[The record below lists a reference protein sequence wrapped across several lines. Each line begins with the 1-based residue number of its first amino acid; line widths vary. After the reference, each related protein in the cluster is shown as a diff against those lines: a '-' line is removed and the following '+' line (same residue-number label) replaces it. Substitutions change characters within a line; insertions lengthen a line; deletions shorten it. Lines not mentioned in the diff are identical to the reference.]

1 MKGPLVFLRLGQM
14 VARRRVA
21 VLIVSAIMVI
31 ASFAIGI
38 QAIARLAS
46 SGYSDP
52 GSDSAKVWEYVR
64 DTFDS
69 RQPGVVLIVDAG
81 RSVDDPS
88 VAAAATSL
96 ERDVANEVGVDKTL
110 SYWSA
115 GGAPQLRSS
124 DGKAGYLFVYLGGSD
139 FERASSVG
147 GKLQDRYD
155 GERDGLR
162 IYASGLAV
170 FSHEINQTIKTD
182 LAHSEAIAIPLTFLL
197 LVLVFGALVASVAPL
212 VIGAAAI
219 AGAFM
224 ILWVITQFT
233 DVSVF
238 ALNLITGLGLGLG
251 IDYAL
256 LVVNRFREELHKG
269 GSVEDAVATTVAT
282 AGKTV
287 FFSGLTVAVTLA
299 SLIIFPLYFLS
310 SFAYAGVAVVL
321 LAVVG
326 ALVPL
331 PALLALLGHRI
342 DKGAIRRKALV
353 PQDHGAWTRVSR
365 FVMRFPTPITI
376 VIVALLAFLAAPVH
390 SAAFSQVDERVLPA
404 SSPVATAARV
414 IEERFPGREASP
426 VEIIIPETNA
436 AALDPY
442 LQRLAGVPDVV
453 RVIPPT
459 FVGDLARIQVI
470 TDTAPRSPAGE
481 QVVRALR
488 AVPAPPGTLIG
499 GVAADYTDSQQAV
512 ADGLPW
518 ALLWIVI
525 GVLILLFLFTQS
537 ILLPIKAVLLNGASL
552 AATLGVLTWIFIE
565 GHLRWLLGDFTVT
578 GTLDTSTMVLIA
590 VVAFGLSMDYE
601 IFLLSR
607 IKEEHDA
614 GRSNEDAVA
623 LGLQRSGRIITAAAM
638 ILAVVFAAFLI
649 SDVTSIKMMGFGV
662 AFAILLDATIIRA
675 LLVPALMRLFGS
687 WNWWAPKG
695 LRRFS
700 VSH

>member
-1 MKGPLVFLRLGQM
+1 M
-14 VARRRVA
+14 ARRRVA
-21 VLIVSAIMVI
+21 VLIGSAVAVI
-31 ASFAIGI
+31 LSLLLGL
-38 QAIARLAS
+38 QAIAQLS
-46 SGYSDP
+46 TGGYSDP
-52 GSDSAKVWEYVR
+52 GSDSTKVWEYVR
-64 DTFDS
+64 ETFDA
-69 RQPGVVLIVDAG
+69 RQPAVVLIVDTPV
-81 RSVDDPS
+81 SVDDPT
-88 VAAAATSL
+88 AAASAIAI
-96 ERDVANEVGVDKTL
+96 EREVASEPGVERTL

-124 DGKAGYLFVYLGGSD
+124 DGKAAYIFVYLGGSD
-139 FERASSVG
+139 FERSGAVG
-147 GKLQDRYD
+147 GRIQDRFD

-162 IYASGLAV
+162 VYASGLAV
-170 FSHEINQTIKTD
+170 FSHEINQTIKKD
-182 LAHSEAIAIPLTFLL
+182 LYRSELIAIPLTFLL
-197 LVLVFGALVASVAPL
+197 LILVFGALVASMAPL

-224 ILWVITQFT
+224 IIWIITQFT

-256 LVVNRFREELHKG
+256 LVVNRFREELHRG
-269 GSVEDAVATTVAT
+269 RAVEEAVAVTVAT

-287 FFSGLTVAVTLA
+287 FFSGLTVAVTLG
-299 SLIIFPLYFLS
+299 SLILFPLYFLS

-331 PALLALLGHRI
+331 PALLAVLGRRI
-342 DKGAIRRKALV
+342 DKGTVRKRALT
-353 PQDHGAWTRVSR
+353 PSDTGTWASLSR
-365 FVMRFPTPITI
+365 FVMRFPVPITV
-376 VIVALLAFLAAPVH
+376 VIVGLLAILAMPLQ

-414 IEERFPGREASP
+414 VEERFPGREASP
-426 VEIIIPETNA
+426 VEIIVPSAQANA
-436 AALDPY
+436 SAISDYVNRLSAA
-442 LQRLAGVPDVV
+442 PDVV

-459 FVGDLARIQVI
+459 VVQDLARIQVI
-470 TDTAPRSPAGE
+470 VDVSPRTPAGE
-481 QVVRALR
+481 RVTDELR
-488 AVPAPPGTLIG
+488 AIPAPEGTLIG
-499 GVAADYTDSQQAV
+499 GIAADYTDSQNAV

-525 GVLILLFLFTQS
+525 SVLFLLFLFTNS
-537 ILLPIKAVLLNGASL
+537 ILLPIKAILLNAASL
-552 AATLGVLTWIFIE
+552 AATMGVLTWIFID

-578 GTLDTSTMVLIA
+578 GALDTSTMVLIA

-614 GRSNEDAVA
+614 GRNNEDAVA
-623 LGLQRSGRIITAAAM
+623 LGLQRSGRIITAAAT
-638 ILAVVFAAFLI
+638 ILAVVFAAFLV
-649 SDVTSIKMMGFGV
+649 SGVTSIKMMGFGV
-662 AFAILLDATIIRA
+662 AFAILLDATVIRA

-687 WNWWAPKG
+687 WNWWAPRSLKR
-695 LRRFS
+695 LS

>member
-1 MKGPLVFLRLGQM
+1 MVFLRLGHL

-21 VLIVSAIMVI
+21 VLIST
-31 ASFAIGI
+31 AIGVVVSLVI
-38 QAIARLAS
+38 GLQAISQLS
-46 SGYSDP
+46 SGGYSDP
-52 GSDSAKVWEYVR
+52 NSDSAKVWEYIR
-64 DTFDS
+64 ETFDA
-69 RQPGVVLIVDAG
+69 RQPGVVLVVDSTT
-81 RSVDDPS
+81 SVDDPS
-88 VAAAATSL
+88 VSAGAIAL
-96 ERDVANEVGVDKTL
+96 EREVAAEPGVERTI
-110 SYWSA
+110 SYWST
-115 GGAPQLRSS
+115 GGAPQLRST
-124 DGKAGYLFVYLGGSD
+124 DGKAGYIFAYLSGTDFDRAGNTGG
-139 FERASSVG
+139 RI
-147 GKLQDRYD
+147 QDRYD

-162 IYASGLAV
+162 IYASGFAV
-170 FSHEINQTIKTD
+170 FSHEINQTIKRD
-182 LAHSEAIAIPLTFLL
+182 LTRSEAIAIPLSFIL

-212 VIGAAAI
+212 IIGAAAI

-224 ILWVITQFT
+224 ILWVITQVT

-256 LVVNRFREELHKG
+256 LVVNRFREELHRG
-269 GSVEDAVATTVAT
+269 RSVEDAVAVTVAT

-299 SLIIFPLYFLS
+299 SLVLFPLFFLS
-310 SFAYAGVAVVL
+310 SFAYAGVAVVM

-331 PALLALLGHRI
+331 PALLAVLGRRI
-342 DKGAIRRKALV
+342 DKGTIRRRALT
-353 PQDHGAWTRVSR
+353 PADTGAWASLSR
-365 FVMRFPTPITI
+365 FVMRYPVPITV
-376 VIVALLAFLAAPVH
+376 VIVALLGFLAAPIH

-404 SSPVATAARV
+404 SSPIATAARV

-426 VEIIIPETNA
+426 IEVIVPAPGGGTSELTEYVN
-436 AALDPY
+436 
-442 LQRLAGVPDVV
+442 RLANSPDVV

-459 FVGDLARIQVI
+459 FAAELARIQLI
-470 TDTAPRSPAGE
+470 TDVGPRTPEGE
-481 QVVRALR
+481 RVIKDLR
-488 AVPAPPGTLIG
+488 AIPAPEGTLIG
-499 GVAADYTDSQQAV
+499 GAGADYTDSQGAI
-512 ADGLPW
+512 ASGLPW

-525 GVLILLFLFTQS
+525 SVLLLLFLFTNS
-537 ILLPIKAVLLNGASL
+537 ILLPIKAILLNAASL
-552 AATLGVLTWIFIE
+552 AATMGVLTWIFIE
-565 GHLRWLLGDFTVT
+565 GNLQWLVGDFTVT

-614 GRSNEDAVA
+614 GRNNEDAVA

-675 LLVPALMRLFGS
+675 LLVPALMRLFGV
-687 WNWWAPKG
+687 WNWWAPAR
-695 LRRFS
+695 LRRFR